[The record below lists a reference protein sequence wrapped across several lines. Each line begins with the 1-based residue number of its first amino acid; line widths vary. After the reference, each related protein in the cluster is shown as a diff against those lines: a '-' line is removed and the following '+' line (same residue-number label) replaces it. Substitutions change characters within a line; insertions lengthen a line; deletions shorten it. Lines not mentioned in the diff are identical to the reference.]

1 MTHVPT
7 PSVPVSWGELID
19 KITILEIKRARLR
32 REEARA
38 NVVKEHALLRAT
50 AADALDEVAPLVAE
64 LRAVNEQLWE
74 IEDAIRGEE
83 SQARFGPDFIHLARQ
98 VYRRNDERAAI
109 KRRINER
116 LASGLIEEKGYA
128 DYC

>member
-1 MTHVPT
+1 MTHALM

-38 NVVKEHALLRAT
+38 NVVREHALLRAT
-50 AADALDEVAPLVAE
+50 AAEVLDEVAPLVEE
-64 LRAVNEQLWE
+64 LKAVNERLWE

-83 SQARFGPDFIHLARQ
+83 AEARFGPDFIRLARQ

-116 LASGLIEEKGYA
+116 LKSGLVEEKGYA
-128 DYC
+128 DYG